1 VRVLTVAHR
10 YPPDGLAGV
19 ERYTETIARR
29 LASLGDLVSVV
40 ARNPSPAGL
49 TLEKDSR
56 EGVVV
61 YRIGGGEL
69 RLDNFLVQHGRLERL
84 CMLALLDAVPDVV
97 HVTHL
102 IGLPPR
108 FVLNALRLRIPVVVS
123 LLDFFFACPLLH
135 LQKRTGELCAGPDGG
150 RECAETCFSDEGTAA
165 ARWQVR
171 TAFFRGLLGAVDRV
185 LCPSQ
190 TVAAYFRE
198 FAPEATID
206 VAPLG
211 IGIDAEPVANHKGT
225 AGALRLAYFGSVVP
239 HKGVHTIIDAV
250 RVAAL
255 ECDVRLSIFG
265 RVYDSAYGEQ
275 LTSAAKE
282 VPRLDVNIHGE
293 FSDEE
298 LPRRLAQT
306 DFVVVPSQVPE
317 VYPLVPREALAH
329 GVPVLAGDLG
339 GLGESVVDGENGLIF
354 ESLQPRGLAEKLRE
368 LWEDPDLVR
377 RLKAGARQTAVP
389 TAAEHVT
396 YLREVYER
404 VTRSSLRRSPARST
418 RIAVVE
424 KQHED
429 LIANGFADAY

>member
-1 VRVLTVAHR
+1 M
-10 YPPDGLAGV
+10 
-19 ERYTETIARR
+19 ARR
-29 LASLGDLVSVV
+29 PG
-40 ARNPSPAGL
+40 PAEL
-49 TLEKDSR
+49 TLNKESR
-56 EGVVV
+56 AGVVV
-61 YRIGGGEL
+61 YRISGGEL
-69 RLDNFLVQHGRLERL
+69 RLDNFLVQHERLERL

-108 FVLNALRLRIPVVVS
+108 FILNALRLRIPVVVS

-150 RECAETCFSDEGTAA
+150 RECAETCFSNEETAG
-165 ARWQVR
+165 ARWQLR

-198 FAPEATID
+198 FAPGVTID

-211 IGIDAEPVANHKGT
+211 IGIDAKPLANNQENEGT
-225 AGALRLAYFGSVVP
+225 LRLAYFGSVVP

-255 ECDVRLSIFG
+255 GCNVRLNIFG
-265 RVYDSAYGEQ
+265 RVYDPGYREQ
-275 LTSAAKE
+275 LTAAAKE
-282 VPRLDVNIHGE
+282 VPRLDVNIRGE
-293 FSDEE
+293 YSDEE
-298 LPRRLAQT
+298 LPRLLAQT
-306 DFVVVPSQVPE
+306 DLVVVPSQVPE

-339 GLGESVVDGENGLIF
+339 GLGESVVDSENGLVF
-354 ESLQPRGLAEKLRE
+354 ESLQPRGLAERLRE
-368 LWEDPDLVR
+368 LWEDPDLVQ

-396 YLREVYER
+396 YLREIYER
-404 VTRSSLRRSPARST
+404 VTRSSLRRSRSKRT
-418 RIAVVE
+418 LIAMVE
-424 KQHED
+424 QQHED
-429 LIANGFADAY
+429 LIANGFAEPY